1 MYYSCSAPKSFHSSN
16 RFDNLSNQ
24 QSNFQCDAA
33 NMRESSE
40 RRDSTSNVGWHVILA
55 RLLVQLRSAI
65 PENECNIFDAAHSRA
80 LKREVPLV
88 EFFSYCLSRL
98 RTYAPHLEP
107 QFREVFRLRNE
118 SRRRKRS
125 ASINRSISA
134 PSGLNSMADDLGDGE
149 DLELNMS
156 RLCVKT
162 DIGRNSN
169 NCFESTQAMSN
180 TLSLGK
186 RNSEDLGNDMIRR
199 ITAKSLQ
206 ASYSSTHANR
216 VM

>member
-1 MYYSCSAPKSFHSSN
+1 
-16 RFDNLSNQ
+16 
-24 QSNFQCDAA
+24 
-33 NMRESSE
+33 
-40 RRDSTSNVGWHVILA
+40 
-55 RLLVQLRSAI
+55 
-65 PENECNIFDAAHSRA
+65 
-80 LKREVPLV
+80 
-88 EFFSYCLSRL
+88 
-98 RTYAPHLEP
+98 
-107 QFREVFRLRNE
+107 
-118 SRRRKRS
+118 
-125 ASINRSISA
+125 
-134 PSGLNSMADDLGDGE
+134 MADDLGDGE

-216 VM
+216 VT